1 MNILLKSTTV
11 IDPNSPFHNQ
21 TVDIFIENG
30 IVTEIGESI
39 QKENVKVID
48 QKGLHISPGLFDM
61 QADFSEPGAE
71 WKEDL
76 HSGMEAAAKGGFTE
90 VAVTPNTNPVT
101 DTKSTVSFIKR
112 NSKGSIVN
120 LHPIGAISK
129 GLKGE
134 ELSEMYD
141 MQQSGAIAY
150 SDYKKNI
157 SSSGLMSR
165 ALLYAK
171 NFNGLVISFP
181 FDSSLA
187 HHGQMNEGIVSTTL
201 GLETIPHLAE
211 EIRISRDLFLAGY
224 NEAKIHFSLL
234 SSGDG
239 LNMIREARENN
250 IQVTCG
256 IAMHQ
261 LAYTDEAVTSFDSNY
276 KVLPPFRTE
285 NDINLLIEGLQD
297 GTIDVIVSDHS
308 PQDIEEKQKE
318 FDLAAFGISSI
329 ETSFSLACTL
339 LKEYIGLEGIV
350 QKMAINPR
358 TILQMD
364 LPIVKVGFEANF
376 TLFNPNETFELKE
389 NDIRSKSKN
398 TPFIGKVFTGKVKG
412 IINNNQLELF

>member
-1 MNILLKSTTV
+1 MNILLKSVTV
-11 IDPNSPFHNQ
+11 IDPNSPFHDKE
-21 TVDIFIENG
+21 VDILIENG
-30 IVTEIGESI
+30 IISEIGNSLSAGDA
-39 QKENVKVID
+39 QVIEE
-48 QKGLHISPGLFDM
+48 KGLHISPGLFDM
-61 QADFSEPGAE
+61 QADFTEPGAE

-76 HSGMEAAAKGGFTE
+76 QSGMEAAARGGFTE
-90 VAVTPNTNPVT
+90 VAITPNTNPVT

-120 LHPIGAISK
+120 LHPIGALSK

-134 ELSEMYD
+134 ELAEMYD
-141 MQQSGAIAY
+141 MKNAGAIAY

-157 SSSGLMSR
+157 HSSGLMSR

-171 NFNGLVISFP
+171 NFNGLILSFP
-181 FDSSLA
+181 FDDTLA
-187 HHGQMNEGIVSTTL
+187 HHGQMSEGIISTTL
-201 GLETIPHLAE
+201 GLETIPHLSE

-224 NEAKIHFSLL
+224 NESKIHFSLL
-234 SSGDG
+234 SSGDS

-250 IQVTCG
+250 IKVTCG

-297 GTIDVIVSDHS
+297 GTIDVICSDHS

-329 ETSFSLACTL
+329 QTTFSLACTL
-339 LKEYIGLEGIV
+339 LKEYIGLEGII

-358 TILQMD
+358 TILQID
-364 LPIVKVGFEANF
+364 LPIVDKGFSANF
-376 TLFNPNETFELKE
+376 TLYNPNETFELTEK
-389 NDIRSKSKN
+389 DLVSKSKN

-412 IINNNQLELF
+412 IINNDQVELF